1 MTQSKALAILK
12 SGRNV
17 FLTGSAGAG
26 KTYVLNQY
34 IKYLKEHKVG
44 VAVTASTGIAAT
56 HMNGQ
61 TIHSWSGIGIRDEVS
76 VRHLSNLKEKKYF
89 REKMEQVKVL
99 VIDEISMLHRNQL
112 DLVNRVLKFFKENEM
127 AFGGIQVV
135 FSGDFFQLPPIGN
148 EEETS
153 RQKFAFM
160 SDAWLEAEPVI
171 CYLTEQH
178 RQSENDLNLIL
189 NEIRNGEVTQKSI
202 DLLESRVE
210 FHPDEGEQETK
221 LFTHNADVDRINH
234 MFLEQIGSASRFF
247 PAKVKGNEALIE
259 MLKKS
264 VLALDNL
271 ELKTGAQVMFVKN
284 NYEVGYVNGTLGR
297 ISGFTDKGH
306 PLVKTFDNDLIEAK
320 PETWAIEDE
329 TGKPLASFVQVPLRL
344 AWAITVHK
352 SQGMTLDKAMI
363 DLSRA
368 FEKGQGYVALSRLR
382 DLQGLKLRGLNQTA
396 LEVDELAMRADKR
409 FRELSQEWDD
419 SLEEKSLEG
428 EFRSFILY
436 SGGIVD
442 KRELAKQKEK
452 IAMKGKAEKVSTYQ
466 ITKNLVLQGM
476 DIEEMAEKRG
486 LTKGTVLSHLIRIS
500 ETDKEIDLERF
511 RPSEELIEK
520 VREAVAK
527 QGSVEKPSLTRILS
541 DLKKSMSS
549 VSHLKIGFD
558 EIKQA
563 QIFLNRK

>member
-1 MTQSKALAILK
+1 
-12 SGRNV
+12 
-17 FLTGSAGAG
+17 
-26 KTYVLNQY
+26 
-34 IKYLKEHKVG
+34 
-44 VAVTASTGIAAT
+44 
-56 HMNGQ
+56 
-61 TIHSWSGIGIRDEVS
+61 
-76 VRHLSNLKEKKYF
+76 
-89 REKMEQVKVL
+89 
-99 VIDEISMLHRNQL
+99 
-112 DLVNRVLKFFKENEM
+112 
-127 AFGGIQVV
+127 
-135 FSGDFFQLPPIGN
+135 
-148 EEETS
+148 
-153 RQKFAFM
+153 
-160 SDAWLEAEPVI
+160 
-171 CYLTEQH
+171 
-178 RQSENDLNLIL
+178 
-189 NEIRNGEVTQKSI
+189 
-202 DLLESRVE
+202 
-210 FHPDEGEQETK
+210 
-221 LFTHNADVDRINH
+221 
-234 MFLEQIGSASRFF
+234 
-247 PAKVKGNEALIE
+247 
-259 MLKKS
+259 
-264 VLALDNL
+264 
-271 ELKTGAQVMFVKN
+271 MFVKN
-284 NYEVGYVNGTLGR
+284 NYEVGYVNGTLGW

-329 TGKPLASFVQVPLRL
+329 SGKPLASFVQVPLRL

-466 ITKNLVLQGM
+466 LTKNLVFQGM

-486 LTKGTVLSHLIRIS
+486 LTKGTVLSHLIPIS

-511 RPSEELIEK
+511 RPSQELIDK

-549 VSHLKIGFD
+549 GSHLKIGFD

-563 QIFLNRK
+563 QIFLNRD